1 MSGINNDLSI
11 RSDIKVYDAN
21 GYEIV
26 SNSLTKSYDNA
37 RAVVEV
43 NVTKEV
49 PIEYQVSGVLEEG
62 FLATGVVE
70 GDPKTVILAG
80 RNSVLSAINQIIVP
94 AEKINITGATT
105 DYITYVNLKDL
116 LPDGVTFADESF
128 NGRAMVTVFIEEEVE
143 KRLNVRIGNITL
155 DNIPEGFVAQIA
167 EDAINPILLIKG
179 LEAEIEMVN
188 EYTLHGVVDVSTSL
202 EEYNVTTIRPGRYV
216 LPVSFPSLEEERIV
230 TGVTIPIILTAQE
243 VDTN

>member
-1 MSGINNDLSI
+1 
-11 RSDIKVYDAN
+11 
-21 GYEIV
+21 
-26 SNSLTKSYDNA
+26 
-37 RAVVEV
+37 
-43 NVTKEV
+43 
-49 PIEYQVSGVLEEG
+49 
-62 FLATGVVE
+62 
-70 GDPKTVILAG
+70 
-80 RNSVLSAINQIIVP
+80 
-94 AEKINITGATT
+94 
-105 DYITYVNLKDL
+105 
-116 LPDGVTFADESF
+116 
-128 NGRAMVTVFIEEEVE
+128 MVTVFIEEEVE

-202 EEYNVTTIRPGRYV
+202 EEYNVTTVRPGRYV